1 MQNDW
6 GWRDPNKELKE
17 FNEIKDIKDSVRF
30 VKLFN
35 IFNIF
40 NFITTLCSTG
50 YIFVTRPMKTY
61 GTYKTYGSL

>member
-6 GWRDPNKELKE
+6 GRHDLNKELIE

-35 IFNIF
+35 IFN
-40 NFITTLCSTG
+40 FITPLVAR
-50 YIFVTRPMKTY
+50 VTF
-61 GTYKTYGSL
+61 L

>member
-6 GWRDPNKELKE
+6 GWCDLKRDIKE

-35 IFNIF
+35 TFNI
-40 NFITTLCSTG
+40 IIPPCSTG
-50 YIFVTRPMKTY
+50 YIFVTRPIKTY